1 MTERSQITEAG
12 VSLAVLSDH
21 ATQLSDA
28 ALHATVDDSLGVW
41 RPPREGGS
49 HWRAPAVPGKHQGCQ
64 SGQPER
70 DQREDDA
77 ENEEWGRVYGG
88 GDLMAVGEG
97 CRLPCSRGRSP
108 ATPEWMGRDDIDL
121 PS

>member
-1 MTERSQITEAG
+1 
-12 VSLAVLSDH
+12 VLSDH
-21 ATQLSDA
+21 ATQFSDA
-28 ALHATVDDSLGVW
+28 ARMRLSMTAWGCGG
-41 RPPREGGS
+41 PPREGGS
-49 HWRAPAVPGKHQGCQ
+49 HWPAAALPGKHQGCQ

-77 ENEEWGRVYGG
+77 EDEEWGRVYGG

-97 CRLPCSRGRSP
+97 SRLPCSRGRSP